1 MTQVFGNVIESVFN
15 KESSFLTFKTMKNY
29 FKQYCGIKSEL
40 DLDLLCRYVMENPKD
55 PNHFKIPPKKA
66 VVNFNSLLENAIIYT
81 ERDFNATMKQITSAP
96 KSQKAE
102 LHTVMRIFCNKNEVQ
117 PETLLSVISRSKIDF
132 NKKWLLVYLM
142 KKSKSI
148 YKINENVISVFWKKY
163 INPEE
168 KPISKGKSGDELVI
182 AHLNLGNDDNDEG
195 YDKNSLKY
203 KLRKAI
209 RAYFTRK
216 LNEKIEK
223 FTRGQTM
230 FEEDQDKDLTTE
242 EVTQRFFWRLAEY
255 LHNYKMPLIRMI
267 RKYIFDDCYNSQ
279 DLQVIYADDFFKSL
293 RDWGITYSQREKL
306 EVTGCLNVPDL
317 SGKFMLTMIDKIL
330 KSLGVKLG
338 LPENTLFFKFETLN
352 VKSIRI
358 INRILEWCKNGLAQT
373 EYAKHNNLSAGSI
386 NDQDPIKTPATGISS
401 SDIISFIHKKLKNSI
416 KIVEIMDSKGKLN
429 KVEYIDS
436 EDLAKILRENYVT
449 LKIKDRNTGETNKF
463 KTRVFKDIELHENL
477 QFFLCISQSK
487 AHDKIMVK
495 KLTTMLSLCLNNEY
509 IQAVGVVKRPDPK
522 DEEED
527 DVAQVIEAGNLN
539 IANPSSIPRSDLD
552 EDDSF
557 WESIDL
563 SDQDSKEKKKQDIQQ
578 KMFLRRKN
586 RSKGVNR

>member
-1 MTQVFGNVIESVFN
+1 
-15 KESSFLTFKTMKNY
+15 
-29 FKQYCGIKSEL
+29 
-40 DLDLLCRYVMENPKD
+40 
-55 PNHFKIPPKKA
+55 
-66 VVNFNSLLENAIIYT
+66 
-81 ERDFNATMKQITSAP
+81 
-96 KSQKAE
+96 
-102 LHTVMRIFCNKNEVQ
+102 
-117 PETLLSVISRSKIDF
+117 
-132 NKKWLLVYLM
+132 
-142 KKSKSI
+142 
-148 YKINENVISVFWKKY
+148 
-163 INPEE
+163 
-168 KPISKGKSGDELVI
+168 
-182 AHLNLGNDDNDEG
+182 
-195 YDKNSLKY
+195 
-203 KLRKAI
+203 
-209 RAYFTRK
+209 
-216 LNEKIEK
+216 
-223 FTRGQTM
+223 
-230 FEEDQDKDLTTE
+230 
-242 EVTQRFFWRLAEY
+242 
-255 LHNYKMPLIRMI
+255 MI

-293 RDWGITYSQREKL
+293 REWGITYSQREKL

-338 LPENTLFFKFETLN
+338 LPKNTLFFKFETLN

-557 WESIDL
+557 
-563 SDQDSKEKKKQDIQQ
+563 
-578 KMFLRRKN
+578 
-586 RSKGVNR
+586 